1 MNRLII
7 AAAVVT
13 TACAQPLATSQQA
26 WTPADGNSFV
36 VRNVRAFDGTGVHEG
51 VDVVV
56 RDGRIVSI
64 GKRARVD
71 LPVIDGAGRTL
82 LPGLIDA
89 HAHVNGER
97 SLRDALRFGVT
108 TELDMLSR
116 IDVVRKLKPQRDSIK
131 QTELADVYTAGSPIT
146 SPRGLTTQFGIPFST
161 ISAPSEAAAI
171 VKSRLAEGS
180 DFIKVIYEPGAPL
193 FTSISRETLEAVI
206 QAAHAEGVQVA
217 VHISS
222 LQGAR
227 DAVRAGADGLA
238 HIFSD
243 SVIDEAFAQEIA
255 ARKVFVSATLTI
267 IGGFQRTSD
276 GAALAADTR
285 IAPYLSEAQ
294 KKELLQVG
302 PGPEHPMAPYLAR
315 FQLERAKENVRRMKA
330 AGVRIL
336 AGTDAP
342 NLSTHGVAV
351 HGELKHL
358 VDAGLTPL
366 QALTAATR
374 EPADAFRMPDRGR
387 IAAGARADLVLVEGN
402 PVTDITA
409 MRAIV
414 YVFKN
419 GYIVARTPPA
429 ATPPVK

>member
-1 MNRLII
+1 MNKFIF
-7 AAAVVT
+7 AAALLT
-13 TACAQPLATSQQA
+13 GACAQQSVSPQRA

-36 VRNVRAFDGTGVHEG
+36 VRDVRAFDGTRVHED

-64 GKRARVD
+64 GKTGQRTD

-116 IDVVRKLKPQRDSIK
+116 IDVVRAFKAQRDSIK
-131 QTELADVYTAGSPIT
+131 RTDLADVYTAGSPIT

-161 ISAPSEAAAI
+161 ISQPSEAVSI
-171 VKSRLAEGS
+171 VKSRIAEGS
-180 DFIKVIYEPGAPL
+180 DLIKVIYEPGAPL

-206 QAAHAEGVQVA
+206 EAAHAEGVQVA

-243 SVIDEAFAQEIA
+243 SVIDDAFAKEIA
-255 ARKVFVSATLTI
+255 ARNVFVSATLTI
-267 IGGFQRTSD
+267 IGGFGRTSD
-276 GAALAADTR
+276 GAALAADPR

-302 PGPEHPMAPYLAR
+302 PGPDHPMAPYLAR

-387 IAAGARADLVLVEGN
+387 ISAGARADLVLVDGN
-402 PVTDITA
+402 PLTDITA
-409 MRAIV
+409 TRAIV
-414 YVFKN
+414 HVFKN
-419 GYIVARTPPA
+419 GYVVTRTPAPPPA
-429 ATPPVK
+429 K